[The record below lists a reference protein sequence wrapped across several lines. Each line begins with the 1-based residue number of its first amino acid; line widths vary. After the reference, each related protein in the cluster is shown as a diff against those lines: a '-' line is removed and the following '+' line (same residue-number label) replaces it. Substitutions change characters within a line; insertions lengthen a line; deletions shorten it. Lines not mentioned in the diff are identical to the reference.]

1 MSQVTTTDYSA
12 SSVLTDEYRSFT
24 EGSTAIDRS
33 DVGRL
38 RITGKDAVDLLNRLS
53 TNELMDLEIGN
64 GLVTILTTNKGR
76 IIDMLQVYRLKD
88 ELLVNTSVCAAEK
101 VAEWIDYYTIME
113 DVQVEDITSRT
124 TMVSIVGSKAED
136 ALCDSN
142 LPIPKLQSFISTTW
156 RDTFLTIS
164 RTDFLGI
171 PSYDIVAPAGSVDE
185 LWNTMD
191 LEAADHK
198 IVETVRIQNRIPVY
212 GKELTE
218 NYNPHDASL
227 IDYVSFSKG
236 CYIGQEVIT
245 RLNTYDKVK
254 KQLVGL
260 TWPANADVTEG
271 TQLMLEGK
279 QVGIVTSAITSLG
292 SSNSIGLAYV
302 QKSLL
307 GTVIGLETESGSP
320 VEINTFA

>member
-1 MSQVTTTDYSA
+1 MSQVSSKDYSA
-12 SSVLTDEYRSFT
+12 WSVPTDEYRSLT
-24 EGSTAIDRS
+24 EGAATIDRS

-38 RITGKDAVDLLNRLS
+38 RLTGKDAVDLLNRLS

-76 IIDMLQVYRLKD
+76 IIDVLQVYHLED
-88 ELLVNTSVCAAEK
+88 ELLINTSVCAVEK
-101 VAEWIDYYTIME
+101 VSNWIDFYTIME
-113 DVQVEDITSRT
+113 DVQVEDITSAT

-185 LWNTMD
+185 LWKTMD
-191 LEAADHK
+191 LEAADHE
-198 IVETVRIQNRIPVY
+198 IVETVRIENRIPVY

-260 TWPANADVTEG
+260 TWSTNVDVPEG
-271 TQLMLEGK
+271 TLLMLGGK
-279 QVGIVTSAITSLG
+279 QVGIVTSSITSPENH
-292 SSNSIGLAYV
+292 NSIGLGYV

-307 GTVIGLETESGSP
+307 GTVTCLETESGSP
-320 VEINTFA
+320 VEINALA

>member
-1 MSQVTTTDYSA
+1 
-12 SSVLTDEYRSFT
+12 
-24 EGSTAIDRS
+24 
-33 DVGRL
+33 
-38 RITGKDAVDLLNRLS
+38 
-53 TNELMDLEIGN
+53 
-64 GLVTILTTNKGR
+64 
-76 IIDMLQVYRLKD
+76 
-88 ELLVNTSVCAAEK
+88 
-101 VAEWIDYYTIME
+101 
-113 DVQVEDITSRT
+113 
-124 TMVSIVGSKAED
+124 
-136 ALCDSN
+136 
-142 LPIPKLQSFISTTW
+142 
-156 RDTFLTIS
+156 
-164 RTDFLGI
+164 
-171 PSYDIVAPAGSVDE
+171 
-185 LWNTMD
+185 MD
-191 LEAADHK
+191 LEAADRE

-307 GTVIGLETESGSP
+307 GTGIGLETESGSP

>member
-1 MSQVTTTDYSA
+1 MSQVSTTDYSA
-12 SSVLTDEYRSFT
+12 SSVPTDTYRSFT
-24 EGSTAIDRS
+24 EGAATIDRL

-38 RITGKDAVDLLNRLS
+38 RLAGKDAVDLLNRLS

-76 IIDMLQVYRLKD
+76 IIDMLQVYRLED
-88 ELLVNTSVCAAEK
+88 ELLVNTSVCAAGK

-124 TMVSIVGSKAED
+124 TMVSIAGSKAED
-136 ALCDSN
+136 ALYDSN

-185 LWNTMD
+185 LWRTME
-191 LEAADHK
+191 LETADHE
-198 IVETVRIQNRIPVY
+198 IVETVRIQNRVPIY

-218 NYNPHDASL
+218 DYNPHDAGL

-254 KQLVGL
+254 KQLVVL
-260 TWPANADVTEG
+260 TWSENTDVTEA
-271 TQLMLEGK
+271 TRLMFEGK
-279 QVGIVTSAITSLG
+279 QVGVVTSAATWPG
-292 SSNSIGLAYV
+292 SYDSIGLGYV
-302 QKSLL
+302 QRSLL
-307 GTVIGLETESGSP
+307 GTVTRLETESGSP

>member
-1 MSQVTTTDYSA
+1 MSQVSTTDYSA
-12 SSVLTDEYRSFT
+12 SSVPTDTYRSFT
-24 EGSTAIDRS
+24 EGAATIDRL

-38 RITGKDAVDLLNRLS
+38 RLAGKDAVDLLNRLS

-76 IIDMLQVYRLKD
+76 IIDMLQVYRLED
-88 ELLVNTSVCAAEK
+88 ELLVNTSVCAAGK

-124 TMVSIVGSKAED
+124 TMISIAGLKAED
-136 ALCDSN
+136 ALYDSN

-185 LWNTMD
+185 LWRTME
-191 LEAADHK
+191 LETADHE
-198 IVETVRIQNRIPVY
+198 IVETVRIQNRVPIY

-218 NYNPHDASL
+218 DYNPHDAGL

-254 KQLVGL
+254 KQLVVL
-260 TWPANADVTEG
+260 TWSENTDVTEA
-271 TQLMLEGK
+271 TRLMFEGK
-279 QVGIVTSAITSLG
+279 QVGVVTSAATWPG
-292 SSNSIGLAYV
+292 SYDSIGLGYV
-302 QKSLL
+302 QRSLL
-307 GTVIGLETESGSP
+307 GTVTRLETESGSP

>member
-1 MSQVTTTDYSA
+1 MSQVSTTDYSA
-12 SSVLTDEYRSFT
+12 SSVPTDTYRSFT
-24 EGSTAIDRS
+24 EGAATIDRL

-38 RITGKDAVDLLNRLS
+38 RLAGKDAVDLLNRLS

-76 IIDMLQVYRLKD
+76 IIDMLQVYRLED
-88 ELLVNTSVCAAEK
+88 ELLVNTSVCAAGK

-124 TMVSIVGSKAED
+124 TMVSIAGLKAED
-136 ALCDSN
+136 ALYDSN

-185 LWNTMD
+185 LWRTME
-191 LEAADHK
+191 LETADHE
-198 IVETVRIQNRIPVY
+198 IVETVRIQNRVPIY

-218 NYNPHDASL
+218 DYNPHDAGL

-254 KQLVGL
+254 KQLVVL
-260 TWPANADVTEG
+260 TWSENTDVTEA
-271 TQLMLEGK
+271 TRLMFEGK
-279 QVGIVTSAITSLG
+279 QVGVVTSAATWPG
-292 SSNSIGLAYV
+292 SYDSIGLGYV
-302 QKSLL
+302 QRSLL
-307 GTVIGLETESGSP
+307 GTVTRLETESGSP

>member
-1 MSQVTTTDYSA
+1 MSQVSTPDYSA
-12 SSVLTDEYRSFT
+12 SSVPTDTFRSFT
-24 EGSTAIDRS
+24 EGAATIDRL

-38 RITGKDAVDLLNRLS
+38 RLAGKDAVDLLNRLS

-76 IIDMLQVYRLKD
+76 IIDMLQVYRLED
-88 ELLVNTSVCAAEK
+88 ELLVNTSVCAAGK

-124 TMVSIVGSKAED
+124 TMVSIAGSKAED
-136 ALCDSN
+136 ALYDSN

-185 LWNTMD
+185 LWRTME
-191 LEAADHK
+191 LETADHE
-198 IVETVRIQNRIPVY
+198 IVETVRIQNRVPIY

-218 NYNPHDASL
+218 DYNPHDAGL

-254 KQLVGL
+254 KQLVVL
-260 TWPANADVTEG
+260 TWSENTDVTEA
-271 TQLMLEGK
+271 TRLMFEGK
-279 QVGIVTSAITSLG
+279 QVGVVTSAATWPG
-292 SSNSIGLAYV
+292 SYDSIGLGYV
-302 QKSLL
+302 QRSLL
-307 GTVIGLETESGSP
+307 GTVTRLETESGSP

>member
-1 MSQVTTTDYSA
+1 MSQVSTTDYSA
-12 SSVLTDEYRSFT
+12 SSVPTDTYRSFT
-24 EGSTAIDRS
+24 EGAATIDRL

-38 RITGKDAVDLLNRLS
+38 RLAGKDAVDLLNRLS

-76 IIDMLQVYRLKD
+76 IIDMLQVYRLED
-88 ELLVNTSVCAAEK
+88 ELLVNTSVCAAGK

-124 TMVSIVGSKAED
+124 TMVSIAGSKAED
-136 ALCDSN
+136 ALYDSN

-185 LWNTMD
+185 LWRTME
-191 LEAADHK
+191 LETADHE
-198 IVETVRIQNRIPVY
+198 IVETVSIQNRVPIY

-218 NYNPHDASL
+218 DYNPHDAGL

-254 KQLVGL
+254 KQLVVL
-260 TWPANADVTEG
+260 TWSENTDVTEA
-271 TQLMLEGK
+271 TRLMFEGK
-279 QVGIVTSAITSLG
+279 QVGVVTSAATWPG
-292 SSNSIGLAYV
+292 SYDSIGLGYV
-302 QKSLL
+302 QRSLL
-307 GTVIGLETESGSP
+307 GTVTRLETESGSP

>member
-1 MSQVTTTDYSA
+1 MSQVSTTDYSA
-12 SSVLTDEYRSFT
+12 SSVPTDTYRSFT
-24 EGSTAIDRS
+24 EGAATIDRL

-38 RITGKDAVDLLNRLS
+38 RLAGKDAVDLLNRLS

-76 IIDMLQVYRLKD
+76 IIDMLQVYRLED
-88 ELLVNTSVCAAEK
+88 ELLVNTSVCAAGK

-124 TMVSIVGSKAED
+124 TMVSIAGSKAED
-136 ALCDSN
+136 ALYDSN

-171 PSYDIVAPAGSVDE
+171 PSYDMVAPAGSVDE
-185 LWNTMD
+185 LWRTME
-191 LEAADHK
+191 LETADHE
-198 IVETVRIQNRIPVY
+198 IVETVRIQNRVPIY

-218 NYNPHDASL
+218 DYNPHDAGL

-254 KQLVGL
+254 KQLVVL
-260 TWPANADVTEG
+260 TWSENTDVTEA
-271 TQLMLEGK
+271 TRLMFEGK
-279 QVGIVTSAITSLG
+279 QVGVVTSAATWPG
-292 SSNSIGLAYV
+292 SYDSIGLGYV
-302 QKSLL
+302 QRSLL
-307 GTVIGLETESGSP
+307 GTVTRLETESGSP

>member
-1 MSQVTTTDYSA
+1 
-12 SSVLTDEYRSFT
+12 
-24 EGSTAIDRS
+24 
-33 DVGRL
+33 
-38 RITGKDAVDLLNRLS
+38 
-53 TNELMDLEIGN
+53 
-64 GLVTILTTNKGR
+64 
-76 IIDMLQVYRLKD
+76 MLQVYRLED
-88 ELLVNTSVCAAEK
+88 ELLVNTSVCAAGK

-124 TMVSIVGSKAED
+124 TMVSIAGSKAED
-136 ALCDSN
+136 ALYDSN

-185 LWNTMD
+185 LWRTME
-191 LEAADHK
+191 LETADHE
-198 IVETVRIQNRIPVY
+198 IVETVRIQNRVPIY

-218 NYNPHDASL
+218 DYNPHDAGL

-254 KQLVGL
+254 KQLVVL
-260 TWPANADVTEG
+260 TWSENTDVTEA
-271 TQLMLEGK
+271 TRLMFEGK
-279 QVGIVTSAITSLG
+279 QVGVVTSAATWPG
-292 SSNSIGLAYV
+292 SYDSIGLGYV
-302 QKSLL
+302 QRSLL
-307 GTVIGLETESGSP
+307 GTVTRLETESGSP